1 MLFINSIKGTRLFLN
16 ICYFWNIHTERGDK
30 KAIEIAGRSL
40 VLPRLESEYGA
51 MNHLCAYSN
60 RNTTALLFLDKQKT
74 EMNTPNLVDMST
86 CVSAAATVECCSLFL
101 LLYSIF
107 GQTKLHKNTC
117 TTATACAMHW
127 ASDFGSFESDTR
139 INSRR
144 IAIFLGHWIAL
155 NSNEFIIAMQFMWDV
170 ECFGLKK
177 IEHTKRNVPTK
188 DTHQPREKYSGKIG
202 WNGIWVAIK
211 LSFGRVTFTRKI
223 VHSLTH
229 SPNQKKKLWK
239 TSKPNERWKQK
250 RNTHQNPPW
259 LSAMFTMTVCGNVET
274 EYYWYGIP
282 IGYDDGDDDIIAIV
296 SPQLRQIQCS
306 KDKVNYSH
314 DTRTSDS
321 IACTMQTPYTNQ
333 WNFFIYFF
341 VHMMGL

>member
-1 MLFINSIKGTRLFLN
+1 
-16 ICYFWNIHTERGDK
+16 
-30 KAIEIAGRSL
+30 
-40 VLPRLESEYGA
+40 
-51 MNHLCAYSN
+51 
-60 RNTTALLFLDKQKT
+60 
-74 EMNTPNLVDMST
+74 MST

-107 GQTKLHKNTC
+107 GRTKLHKNTC
-117 TTATACAMHW
+117 KTATACAMHW

-188 DTHQPREKYSGKIG
+188 GIHRPREK
-202 WNGIWVAIK
+202 NTPAK
-211 LSFGRVTFTRKI
+211 LVGMEFGLQSSCHSIALLLHEKLYARKI
-223 VHSLTH
+223 VHSFTH
-229 SPNQKKKLWK
+229 SPQTRKKIWKISKL
-239 TSKPNERWKQK
+239 NERWKQK
-250 RNTHQNPPW
+250 RNTHQNSPW
-259 LSAMFTMTVCGNVET
+259 LSAMFTITVCGNVET
-274 EYYWYGIP
+274 AYYWYGIP
-282 IGYDDGDDDIIAIV
+282 IGYDDDIIAIV
-296 SPQLRQIQCS
+296 WPQLRWIQCS
-306 KDKVNYSH
+306 KDEVNYSH

-333 WNFFIYFF
+333 WNFFIYLFL
-341 VHMMGL
+341 HMMGLWKQSNKTHIRLVFHFI

>member
-60 RNTTALLFLDKQKT
+60 RNTTALLFLDKQKPKWT
-74 EMNTPNLVDMST
+74 LRIWLICLPVCQQRQQLNVAR
-86 CVSAAATVECCSLFL
+86 CFC
-101 LLYSIF
+101 YSIRSLVKLSC
-107 GQTKLHKNTC
+107 TKTHVHC

-229 SPNQKKKLWK
+229 SLTKPEKKNMKNFKTKWALKTKAKYTSKSTMAVCNVHHDCLWK
-239 TSKPNERWKQK
+239 CWNGILLIWDSNWI
-250 RNTHQNPPW
+250 W
-259 LSAMFTMTVCGNVET
+259 WWWWW
-274 EYYWYGIP
+274 YYC
-282 IGYDDGDDDIIAIV
+282 DRLTATKANSV
-296 SPQLRQIQCS
+296 Q
-306 KDKVNYSH
+306 
-314 DTRTSDS
+314 
-321 IACTMQTPYTNQ
+321 
-333 WNFFIYFF
+333 
-341 VHMMGL
+341 

>member
-1 MLFINSIKGTRLFLN
+1 MERWITYVLIQIGTRLRFF
-16 ICYFWNIHTERGDK
+16 FWT
-30 KAIEIAGRSL
+30 S
-40 VLPRLESEYGA
+40 
-51 MNHLCAYSN
+51 
-60 RNTTALLFLDKQKT
+60 KT

-117 TTATACAMHW
+117 KTATACAMHW

-144 IAIFLGHWIAL
+144 IAIFFGAL
-155 NSNEFIIAMQFMWDV
+155 NCTKFKRIHHCNAIHVRCV

-177 IEHTKRNVPTK
+177 IEHTKRNAPTK
-188 DTHQPREKYSGKIG
+188 DTHCSNETREKYSGKIG

-229 SPNQKKKLWK
+229 SPNQRKNLWK

-250 RNTHQNPPW
+250 RNTHQNSPW
-259 LSAMFTMTVCGNVET
+259 LSVEMLNT
-274 EYYWYGIP
+274 IDMGF
-282 IGYDDGDDDIIAIV
+282 
-296 SPQLRQIQCS
+296 QL
-306 KDKVNYSH
+306 D
-314 DTRTSDS
+314 
-321 IACTMQTPYTNQ
+321 
-333 WNFFIYFF
+333 
-341 VHMMGL
+341 MMMVMMILLRSSRRN

>member
-1 MLFINSIKGTRLFLN
+1 
-16 ICYFWNIHTERGDK
+16 
-30 KAIEIAGRSL
+30 
-40 VLPRLESEYGA
+40 

-250 RNTHQNPPW
+250 RNTHQNSPW
-259 LSAMFTMTVCGNVET
+259 LSAMCTMTVCGNVET

-296 SPQLRQIQCS
+296 SPQLRRIQCS